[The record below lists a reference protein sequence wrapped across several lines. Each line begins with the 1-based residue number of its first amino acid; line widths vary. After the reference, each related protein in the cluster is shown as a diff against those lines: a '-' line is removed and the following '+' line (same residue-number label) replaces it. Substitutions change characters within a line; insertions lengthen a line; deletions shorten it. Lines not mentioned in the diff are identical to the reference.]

1 MTNRE
6 YKIKR
11 QELILLIQ
19 RKTTM
24 FNYKLKT
31 FYLAVSILDQI
42 MSIENTYNLEY
53 EIVALVSLLLASNF
67 MYNLV
72 KYDEND
78 AIIPDLNDLGFIN
91 YKNFYTV
98 DDIRRYEVICLH
110 VINYNII
117 VNTPF
122 FFIYNLCLNGI
133 IFSDECIFDKN
144 NQIILNC
151 KLSAGLESPL
161 KINCLDK
168 LYKLC
173 YDILEVVIFSKI
185 RN

>member
-1 MTNRE
+1 MNILESENTYNKDRVSMTNRE

-72 KYDEND
+72 
-78 AIIPDLNDLGFIN
+78 
-91 YKNFYTV
+91 
-98 DDIRRYEVICLH
+98 
-110 VINYNII
+110 
-117 VNTPF
+117 
-122 FFIYNLCLNGI
+122 
-133 IFSDECIFDKN
+133 
-144 NQIILNC
+144 
-151 KLSAGLESPL
+151 
-161 KINCLDK
+161 
-168 LYKLC
+168 LY
-173 YDILEVVIFSKI
+173 
-185 RN
+185 